1 MNRRIRIPQQY
12 IFHRTE
18 TVGMG
23 FGSLASL
30 AGWGALC
37 AGEFWA
43 GVLVSSCF
51 RLKVDVVM

>member
-1 MNRRIRIPQQY
+1 
-12 IFHRTE
+12 
-18 TVGMG
+18 MG

-43 GVLVSSCF
+43 GVLVSPCF